1 MSNYRKLRR
10 QVPRVLFHSAVLT
23 IHATVPEPMAS
34 QWDISPSFPVFWI
47 SLQLHLFQAPCSSA
61 QANEFAHCLL
71 FPLIF
76 CWQGWR
82 TGLTCSPS
90 ILLSLSFNHFL
101 LPTSLAR
108 VRHQD
113 GLSYPSSSYRK
124 AGVKGSR
131 AVAGKTGAKIT
142 LAIKHLLMCLLLAFW
157 FWKYHTA
164 PQEKWSTGSR
174 KKPGPIAHAAA
185 NHGRVEG

>member
-1 MSNYRKLRR
+1 MKAVSNYRKLHR

-23 IHATVPEPMAS
+23 IHATVPEPMAL
-34 QWDISPSFPVFWI
+34 QWDSSLSFPVFRI

-61 QANEFAHCLL
+61 QDNEFAHCLL

-101 LPTSLAR
+101 VPPSLAR

-131 AVAGKTGAKIT
+131 G
-142 LAIKHLLMCLLLAFW
+142 CCW
-157 FWKYHTA
+157 EDW
-164 PQEKWSTGSR
+164 R
-174 KKPGPIAHAAA
+174 KD
-185 NHGRVEG
+185 NLSY